1 MNLIGK
7 CPGLLRLILAF
18 RSNDLQSGFHGRLW
32 RMSQHSRRINP
43 DDLALIPVEYVVQ
56 RYALGGLLTLQRL
69 QRVEIVMRHARV
81 AA

>member
-1 MNLIGK
+1 
-7 CPGLLRLILAF
+7 
-18 RSNDLQSGFHGRLW
+18 
-32 RMSQHSRRINP
+32 MSQHSRRINP

-69 QRVEIVMRHARV
+69 QRVEIVVRHARV